1 MRESVAKSPR
11 GRTALSDSAPKS
23 ENQPRKVPSWVFQ
36 AAGYAV
42 SAICLV
48 WVMHKYDWH
57 ELIPTIRQL
66 DWRWVLLA
74 IAVDLTVYISHGW
87 RWQTLL
93 EPVVRLRLWRTVQ
106 AIYIGLFANEVLP
119 LRTGEVIRCY
129 LLAHWNNLRISLS
142 LASAAVERLI
152 DGLWMVACFVITASL
167 VRRIPKDLTILAQ
180 VIAGMLLCAVVVLV
194 WVVSRKHEA
203 HAAIAES
210 RWAATL
216 RHIVEGLSLMGNPR
230 TMGKTAL
237 ISLIYLFLQFV
248 SVWALMKADGLDLS
262 FWAAA
267 GVLTLVRFGTVV
279 PNAPG
284 NVGLFQV
291 AVVVALRLFDVEKN
305 DATNFSFIMFFAL
318 TIPLLIG
325 GAIATALTGL
335 NLTELRE
342 RAHHSV
348 RTQQLSPSPVTRPP
362 SPPL

>member
-1 MRESVAKSPR
+1 
-11 GRTALSDSAPKS
+11 
-23 ENQPRKVPSWVFQ
+23 
-36 AAGYAV
+36 
-42 SAICLV
+42 
-48 WVMHKYDWH
+48 MHKYDWH
-57 ELIPTIRQL
+57 QLIPTIQQL

-74 IAVDLTVYISHGW
+74 VAADLAVYISHGW

-129 LLAHWNNLRISLS
+129 LLAHWNNVRISLS

-152 DGLWMVACFVITASL
+152 DGIWMVAAFLITANL
-167 VRRIPKDLTILAQ
+167 VRHVPKDLIILVQ
-180 VIAGMLLCAVVVLV
+180 IIAGLLVFGGVLLI
-194 WVVSRKHEA
+194 WVVTRRHEA

-230 TMGKTAL
+230 TLGKTAL
-237 ISLIYLFLQFV
+237 ISLVYLFLQFI

-262 FWAAA
+262 FWTAA
-267 GVLTLVRFGTVV
+267 GVLTMVRFATVV

-291 AVVVALRLFDVEKN
+291 AVVMALRLFDVEKN

-335 NLTELRE
+335 NLTELRA

-348 RTQQLSPSPVTRPP
+348 RTAHGTPAHSDS
-362 SPPL
+362 